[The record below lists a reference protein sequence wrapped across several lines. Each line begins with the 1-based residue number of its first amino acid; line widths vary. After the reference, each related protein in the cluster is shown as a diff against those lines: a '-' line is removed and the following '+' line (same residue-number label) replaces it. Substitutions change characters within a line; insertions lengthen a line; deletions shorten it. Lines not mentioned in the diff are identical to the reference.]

1 MVLEENDDSVFEPQ
15 ITEEHVE
22 TQYGDLHCILT
33 GTPKANRP
41 VILTFHDIGLNHK
54 SCFETL
60 FNHEDMH
67 EIVRHLPVCHIE
79 APGQHEEAKTLPTAY
94 TYPTMDQLSE
104 VLPSVL
110 NHFEMNSII
119 GVGVGAGAYI
129 LARFALNHPDLVD
142 GLVLIN
148 INPNA
153 ESLMDT
159 VANKITDWTLTLPDR
174 IITHLFG
181 KDEIQTNQD
190 LVSTYRHYITTTM
203 NQSNVSQFL
212 RSYNNRNALEVERPV
227 PGGNVNVK
235 TLMCSSLLVVGD
247 SSPAVEAVVDCNS
260 KLNPTKTTLLK
271 MADCGGLPQVVQ
283 PAKVIE
289 ALKYF
294 IQGMGY
300 LSSASMT
307 RLRSRTTSSC
317 SNMSVDG
324 SRGRAHTNER
334 GRTHSHGTE
343 ERRGR
348 AHTDVSMESICT
360 ISQNVSNTAELAC

>member
-1 MVLEENDDSVFEPQ
+1 QIQETSVS
-15 ITEEHVE
+15 VE
-22 TQYGDLHCILT
+22 TQ
-33 GTPKANRP
+33 
-41 VILTFHDIGLNHK
+41 
-54 SCFETL
+54 
-60 FNHEDMH
+60 
-67 EIVRHLPVCHIE
+67 
-79 APGQHEEAKTLPTAY
+79 QY

-300 LSSASMT
+300 STPTLPAQHCRCHRQHCKISSAS
-307 RLRSRTTSSC
+307 
-317 SNMSVDG
+317 SV
-324 SRGRAHTNER
+324 STPETFTHT
-334 GRTHSHGTE
+334 HH
-343 ERRGR
+343 
-348 AHTDVSMESICT
+348 HHLLLCD
-360 ISQNVSNTAELAC
+360 